1 MTADPIAET
10 LAEALQLERTGEPEA
25 ALACFDAALANQSE
39 ALLLHSNRGLLLERM
54 QRYED
59 ALESFQ
65 AATRI
70 EGNFR
75 DHYNAGNM
83 LLFLERNAEAKDAF
97 DASIACRDDYPEA
110 WVNRGIASNGIDAT
124 TTARESFEQALAIN
138 EAFYPALRCLAILE
152 ASLENEIRSIKA
164 KYAIEK
170 QMEGFPSTETV
181 EKAYEQAISVLDNA
195 EEFNASHILLDTEID
210 ALKELLESG
219 ENFSEI
225 AQRKST
231 GPSGANGGQLGWFGV
246 GQMVPEFE
254 TAVMVLEVGKLSR
267 PVQTQ
272 FGWHIIKL
280 NDRRL
285 KPLPTIEEL
294 QPELLQKLS
303 QARIDKLVE
312 IESDKAIIKIF
323 EKNIDSSLIRDLELL
338 KNK

>member
-1 MTADPIAET
+1 MKEPKQLMQHLNNIKIFTLIIILLSAWPVRSETHTANT
-10 LAEALQLERTGEPEA
+10 SLAEVNDRTITLGHVIAAVARLPEEYNN
-25 ALACFDAALANQSE
+25 LDNDY
-39 ALLLHSNRGLLLERM
+39 LLEGVLDQIIKQEIM
-54 QRYED
+54 AQSLDVSEI
-59 ALESFQ
+59 F
-65 AATRI
+65 I
-70 EGNFR
+70 
-75 DHYNAGNM
+75 
-83 LLFLERNAEAKDAF
+83 
-97 DASIACRDDYPEA
+97 
-110 WVNRGIASNGIDAT
+110 
-124 TTARESFEQALAIN
+124 
-138 EAFYPALRCLAILE
+138 E

-210 ALKELLESG
+210 ALKVLELLESG
-219 ENFSEI
+219 ENFSQI

>member
-152 ASLENEIRSIKA
+152 ASLENETA
-164 KYAIEK
+164 AIEYYERAAK
-170 QMEGFPSTETV
+170 AQPQLASAWFELGCALYKTLGEGQVFFEPAGPEGRTIQAFDKVIELDPQTQGAWGRKIGTLFRLSDAAQATDRAAAGANADAPPMLPLIHAELTST
-181 EKAYEQAISVLDNA
+181 
-195 EEFNASHILLDTEID
+195 ID
-210 ALKELLESG
+210 AA
-219 ENFSEI
+219 I
-225 AQRKST
+225 QRF
-231 GPSGANGGQLGWFGV
+231 PDDPWF
-246 GQMVPEFE
+246 
-254 TAVMVLEVGKLSR
+254 A
-267 PVQTQ
+267 
-272 FGWHIIKL
+272 
-280 NDRRL
+280 DRR
-285 KPLPTIEEL
+285 
-294 QPELLQKLS
+294 
-303 QARIDKLVE
+303 
-312 IESDKAIIKIF
+312 
-323 EKNIDSSLIRDLELL
+323 RDAEAMLER
-338 KNK
+338 

>member
-1 MTADPIAET
+1 M
-10 LAEALQLERTGEPEA
+10 
-25 ALACFDAALANQSE
+25 
-39 ALLLHSNRGLLLERM
+39 
-54 QRYED
+54 
-59 ALESFQ
+59 SF
-65 AATRI
+65 
-70 EGNFR
+70 
-75 DHYNAGNM
+75 
-83 LLFLERNAEAKDAF
+83 
-97 DASIACRDDYPEA
+97 S
-110 WVNRGIASNGIDAT
+110 
-124 TTARESFEQALAIN
+124 
-138 EAFYPALRCLAILE
+138 
-152 ASLENEIRSIKA
+152 SIKA

-181 EKAYEQAISVLDNA
+181 EKAYEQAISVLDKA

-210 ALKELLESG
+210 ALKVLELLESG

-231 GPSGANGGQLGWFGV
+231 GPSGANGGQLGWFGI